1 MSKAMPQLSPVK
13 LFLKV
18 IALVFLAEAG
28 VMVVLDHLP
37 KMSEMVEAVVDAG
50 SLSLILAPCF
60 WWWLVVEARRRQSVE
75 KELEFQ
81 RRALD
86 CHALVSET
94 DASGRITYASD
105 LFCAVSGYT
114 REELLGQKHNL
125 VNSGYHPRSFW
136 KEVFVALARDGI
148 WHGEVCNRAK
158 DGHLYWV
165 ASTMVSFRDPDGKI
179 SRYVSIRTEIT
190 KRKEVEEQLQK
201 AREVAEAANR
211 AKGDFLAVMSHEIRT
226 PMNGVLG
233 FTDLLLDTPLNKTQQ
248 EFVQTIQHSGNA
260 LLTLINDILDYSK
273 IEAGKLTL
281 ELMPFNLREACED
294 VLELIG
300 SKATAKGLEIA
311 LLAEPGPIAVVA
323 DPGRI
328 RQVLTNL
335 VGNAIKFTSQ
345 GSVRIEVLVQ
355 PPGNGSAESGEVSV
369 RIVDTG
375 IGISADKQ
383 SLLFQKFIQADASTT
398 RKFGGTG
405 LGLAISKQLIE
416 TMGGK
421 IGIESEEGKGT
432 TFWFTLPLPNYPVE
446 LPAVCAPASR
456 SQRVLIATDSP
467 VQGRAVSAL
476 LNGWQISHGIVA
488 NAEQAVGRLRTAF
501 ADGSPYNTVLVD
513 VRRGGAEWNT
523 LLSSLAT
530 SGEFSTARKILCQA
544 TPVDSADAFQLRFPL
559 IRPKALAELFATT
572 SEALSSAAGD
582 EGRKLAVVDRSEL
595 GAIGGTLPLQ
605 RVLVAEDTVVN
616 QRLITHL
623 LRKLGLEA
631 DLAGNGRDAVEKA
644 MKHPYPLILM
654 DCQMPEMDG
663 FEATRQ
669 IRASQKAAR
678 VGQNSIVIA
687 LTANAVLGDREECLA
702 AGMDDY
708 LSKPIQFEKL
718 KELVRRYL
726 EAPQSSSGS
735 SPKVSI

>member
-1 MSKAMPQLSPVK
+1 MSKALPQISPVK

-18 IALVFLAEAG
+18 IVVVFLAEAG

-50 SLSLILAPCF
+50 SLSLILAPCL
-60 WWWLVVEARRRQSVE
+60 WWWLVVEARRRQIVE
-75 KELEFQ
+75 RELEFQ

-105 LFCAVSGYT
+105 LFCSVSGYT

-125 VNSGYHPRSFW
+125 INSGHHPRSFW
-136 KEVFVALARDGI
+136 RDVFATLARDGI

-165 ASTMVSFRDPDGKI
+165 ASTMVSFKDPDGKI
-179 SRYVSIRTEIT
+179 LRYVSIRTEIT
-190 KRKEVEEQLQK
+190 KRKEVEEQLHK

-294 VLELIG
+294 VLELMG
-300 SKATAKGLEIA
+300 SKATAKGLEVA
-311 LLAEPGPIAVVA
+311 LVAEPGPIAVVA
-323 DPGRI
+323 DPSRI
-328 RQVLTNL
+328 RQVITNL
-335 VGNAIKFTSQ
+335 LGNAIKFTAQ

-355 PPGNGSAESGEVSV
+355 PSGQGSAEFGDVSV

-375 IGISADKQ
+375 IGISAEKQ
-383 SLLFQKFIQADASTT
+383 GLLFQKFIQADTSTT

-446 LPAVCAPASR
+446 LPAIPTAALR
-456 SQRVLIATDSP
+456 SHRVLIATASAI
-467 VQGRAVSAL
+467 QGSAVSAVL
-476 LNGWQISHGIVA
+476 KGWQIVHEVVHTA
-488 NAEQAVGRLRTAF
+488 DQALASLRA
-501 ADGSPYNTVLVD
+501 AAL
-513 VRRGGAEWNT
+513 GGAPFNKVFVDTRSNAVDWSD
-523 LLSSLAT
+523 LMSALSP
-530 SGEFSTARKILCQA
+530 SGEFSTTQRIVCQA
-544 TPVDSADAFQLRFPL
+544 APVDSADALRLRFPL
-559 IRPKALAELFATT
+559 IRPKALAELFAAP
-572 SEALSSAAGD
+572 SVESLSPQPDQGCVALGGD
-582 EGRKLAVVDRSEL
+582 RLEGGLLDETVPRF
-595 GAIGGTLPLQ
+595 
-605 RVLVAEDTVVN
+605 RVLVAEDTAVN
-616 QRLITHL
+616 QRLVTHL
-623 LRKLGLEA
+623 LKKLGLET
-631 DLAGNGRDAVEKA
+631 DLAGNGLEAVDKA
-644 MKHPYPLILM
+644 SKQHYPLILM
-654 DCQMPEMDG
+654 DCQMPELDG

-669 IRASQKAAR
+669 IRAFQKNAR
-678 VGQNSIVIA
+678 SGQNSCIIA

-718 KELVRRYL
+718 KELVHKYL
-726 EAPQSSSGS
+726 GTSRMKTGD
-735 SPKVSI
+735 SPTVSN